1 MEAKASHKISV
12 DIVRLFKIVVSDYRK
27 MILYCFVG
35 GVISIIVA
43 FSIPRKYESRV
54 VLAPEE
60 SSSGFSGN
68 LSSLASMVGMN
79 LKMGTSGD
87 AIYPEIYPD
96 AIESTE
102 FLVSLFDVKVT
113 SKDGTI
119 QDMPYSEY
127 LKDHQKI
134 AWWEY
139 PKSLLNRQLNKI
151 KSKKEGDAGTT
162 QEINPFFL
170 TRSQYNLTKSISRNI
185 ECHVDKKTSVIDIVF
200 TAQDP
205 YIAWTMVN
213 AVTTQLQSFITSY
226 RTNKAKNDEA
236 YMEKL
241 YKEAE
246 DEYTEARLKYATFCE
261 SNTNVVL
268 KSVES
273 KMVELENEMELK
285 LNIYTQMAEQLQM
298 AKAKVQERTPA
309 FTALQNATVPVKH
322 ANMPKLYILILFV
335 FLSVLTRLTVLVC
348 KNYKEIIIFNE

>member
-1 MEAKASHKISV
+1 METKASHKISV
-12 DIVRLFKIVVSDYRK
+12 DIVRLFRIAVSDIRK

-43 FSIPRKYESRV
+43 FSIPRKYKSRV

-60 SSSGFSGN
+60 SSTGFSGN

-79 LKMGTSGD
+79 LRIGTSGD

-96 AIESTE
+96 AIGSTE
-102 FLVSLFDVKVT
+102 FLVGLFGVRVT
-113 SKDGTI
+113 SKDSTI
-119 QDMPYSEY
+119 VDVPYSDY
-127 LKDHQKI
+127 LKDYQKF

-139 PKSLLNRQLNKI
+139 PKRLVTRKINEI
-151 KSKKEGDAGTT
+151 KSRKEGYSLNA
-162 QEINPFFL
+162 QEINPFCL
-170 TRSQYNLTKSISRNI
+170 TRPQYELTKTISNNI
-185 ECHVDKKTSVIDIVF
+185 ECKVDKKTSVIEIEF
-200 TAQDP
+200 IAQDP

-236 YMEKL
+236 YMQKL

-246 DEYTEARLKYATFCE
+246 DEYTEARLKYASFCE

-273 KMVELENEMELK
+273 KMKELENDMDLK

-309 FTALQNATVPVKH
+309 FTALQKASAPVKH
-322 ANMPKLYILILFV
+322 ANMPKLYILIIFV
-335 FLSVLTRLTVLVC
+335 FLSVITRLTVLFC
-348 KNYKEIIIFNE
+348 KNYKEIIIINE